1 MSSLRRSYTLLRD
14 LSLLRSL
21 PRQRYSTLAEVLSL
35 IYITFPRKLI
45 GPTAQDVRADAT
57 FRIPIIDFS
66 AFRIASA
73 PSEKRRIADDIVNGF
88 KEVGFVYLSGHGI
101 PQSVID
107 NVYNKSASFF
117 SLPQQIK
124 DKVAWDDPR
133 ANRGYVK
140 VGRERVT
147 QSSDA
152 AEIATLRAKAPDTK
166 ESMEIGREWD
176 PVWKNKWVR
185 EADSPGFKDTMLQF
199 FQTCHELHVA
209 VMRSIALGL
218 DLQESFFDRKVDQQC
233 HNLRLLSYPSIR
245 TKLLLKEG
253 QARAGA
259 HSDYGTITLLFQ
271 DSVGGLEVQNPYTQH
286 FQPAHPVPGTIV
298 VNAGDLLARWSND
311 VLRSTLHRV
320 VAPPAQKISDTE
332 CMTPVRQSIAFFC
345 NPNFD
350 ATIES
355 LPTCVGTANPSK
367 YKSVTTEEYIVGRL
381 AATYD

>member
-1 MSSLRRSYTLLRD
+1 MTSLRRSLALFRE
-14 LSLLRSL
+14 LPLRSQIFK
-21 PRQRYSTLAEVLSL
+21 PMQRYSTLAE
-35 IYITFPRKLI
+35 
-45 GPTAQDVRADAT
+45 DVRSDST

-66 AFRIASA
+66 AFRVATA
-73 PSEKRRIADDIVNGF
+73 QSEKRRVSDEIVNAF
-88 KEVGFVYLSGHGI
+88 KEVGFVYLTNHGI
-101 PQSVID
+101 PADTID
-107 NVYNKSASFF
+107 NVYRKSAAFF
-117 SLPQQIK
+117 NLPQEIK
-124 DKVAWDDPR
+124 DQVAWDDPR

-140 VGRERVT
+140 IGRERVT

-166 ESMEIGREWD
+166 ETMEIGRDWD
-176 PVWKNKWVR
+176 PLWRNKWPKEV
-185 EADSPGFKDTMLQF
+185 DSPAFKQTMLQF

-218 DLQESFFDRKVDQQC
+218 DLDESFFDRKIDQQC

-245 TKLLLKEG
+245 TKLLSEEG

-259 HSDYGTITLLFQ
+259 HSDYGSITLLFQ
-271 DSVGGLEVQNPYTQH
+271 DSVGGLEVQNPHTQR

-320 VAPPAQKISDTE
+320 VAPPAQRISDTE
-332 CMTPVRQSIAFFC
+332 GMTPARQSIAFFC

-350 ATIES
+350 AEIAS
-355 LPTCVGTANPSK
+355 LPTCVSASHRSK
-367 YKSVTTEEYIVGRL
+367 YKPVTTEEYIVGRL